1 MKITKFA
8 LMAAVMLAVGFTS
21 CKPKDS
27 DVQASIVKAL
37 AADAGAANTKVEVKD
52 GVATITGE
60 CKDDACKAS
69 CEKMVAGIKGVKSV
83 VNNCTTVPV
92 VAAPASLTTSSLD
105 AATQQKVKDGLK
117 DMAGLVLSGF
127 SGKGAIINGSTNAA
141 GKVKLMQMLASAK
154 VLLDVASK
162 IDVK

>member
-52 GVATITGE
+52 GVATLTGE
-60 CKDDACKAS
+60 CKDDACKAG
-69 CEKMVAGIKGVKSV
+69 CEKLVAGVKGVKSV
-83 VNNCTTVPV
+83 VNNCTTTPV
-92 VAAPASLTTSSLD
+92 VAPPASTGVNVAVDAMVQKKITDGIKDIAGATVSFVGKKAMFAGTFTS
-105 AATQQKVKDGLK
+105 AQKATLQQICGSAGVGA
-117 DMAGLVLSGF
+117 DMTKATI
-127 SGKGAIINGSTNAA
+127 K
-141 GKVKLMQMLASAK
+141 
-154 VLLDVASK
+154 
-162 IDVK
+162 